1 MYPFADR
8 SSSSNHPMPVNSTK
22 PGYPT
27 RDAIV
32 CGPAGSDRRSQGDN
46 ASTTRAAASN
56 PTTYGAGAVNHP
68 MPSRPSANARSV
80 ASGHGTRPSH
90 AAALQTASADATP
103 IAGASDRR
111 LNCSMPNPA
120 SIQPAHC
127 QPADCNKPRIA
138 SFFVAIAGA

>member
-1 MYPFADR
+1 PFADR
-8 SSSSNHPMPVNSTK
+8 SSSSNQPIPVNNTK

-46 ASTTRAAASN
+46 ASTATAAPSS
-56 PTTYGAGAVNHP
+56 PTTKGAGAVNHHA
-68 MPSRPSANARSV
+68 PSRPSTNARSL

-90 AAALQTASADATP
+90 AAAPHTASAIATP
-103 IAGASDRR
+103 VAGAIDRR
-111 LNCSMPNPA
+111 LNCSKPNPA

-127 QPADCNKPRIA
+127 HPADCNKPRIA
-138 SFFVAIAGA
+138 SFFVAIAG